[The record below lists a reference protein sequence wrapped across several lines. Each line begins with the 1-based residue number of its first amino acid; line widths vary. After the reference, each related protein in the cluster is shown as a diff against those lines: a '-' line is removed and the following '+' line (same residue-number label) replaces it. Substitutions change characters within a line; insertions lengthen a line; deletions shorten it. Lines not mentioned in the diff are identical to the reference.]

1 MPTDSAKRRTIG
13 ARPPQGFIGRA
24 AARAGKLLCGLR
36 GHDSLLHF
44 QEGRISLMCVLC
56 GHETPGWDV
65 GTVPARREQAGR
77 SQLIVRLP
85 LVGQR
90 RAA

>member
-1 MPTDSAKRRTIG
+1 MSRVSIT
-13 ARPPQGFIGRA
+13 ARQFM
-24 AARAGKLLCGLR
+24 CGLR
-36 GHDSLLHF
+36 GHDSLRHF
-44 QEGRISLMCVLC
+44 EQGRISLMCVSC

-65 GTVPARREQAGR
+65 GTVPPRRETTTGR
-77 SQLIVRLP
+77 QSVIPVS